1 MDAGHGA
8 SGMTGSAQRRFF
20 SWRWYGMTPL
30 ATLFWRDMLLVGT
43 IVNVAT
49 SLAALAMLA
58 AKLPLAAALCVF
70 FAPLPYNVFLA
81 FAVWRT
87 AEKRGGLFAFA
98 YQAAGMLWLIAA
110 TVL

>member
-8 SGMTGSAQRRFF
+8 SGMAGGAPRRFIA
-20 SWRWYGMTPL
+20 SRWHGSTPL

-43 IVNVAT
+43 TVNAAT
-49 SLAALAMLA
+49 SLTAIGMLA
-58 AKLPLAAALCVF
+58 ARLPLAAALCVF

-87 AEKRGGLFAFA
+87 AEKRGGPFAFA
-98 YQAAGMLWLIAA
+98 YQAAGMLWLIAS
-110 TVL
+110 TVA